1 MKKTILKL
9 TKVAAA
15 TMLMVATAT
24 IANAQGGVVNG
35 GTDLGDSTP
44 AEVPLDPNM
53 TIMFVATAILF
64 ITYKFKKGELNMFA
78 K

>member
-1 MKKTILKL
+1 MLKFS
-9 TKVAAA
+9 KVAFD

-24 IANAQGGVVNG
+24 IANAQGGVLDG
-35 GTDLGDSTP
+35 SGDDNAPSP
-44 AEVPLDPNM
+44 EVPLDANM

-64 ITYKFKKGELNMFA
+64 VTYKYKKGELSMLS

>member
-1 MKKTILKL
+1 MLKFS
-9 TKVAAA
+9 KVAFA

-24 IANAQGGVVNG
+24 IANAQGGVLDGSGSDSG
-35 GTDLGDSTP
+35 GGP
-44 AEVPLDPNM
+44 AAQVPLDPNM

-64 ITYKFKKGELNMFA
+64 VTYKFKKGELSAFG

>member
-1 MKKTILKL
+1 MLKFS
-9 TKVAAA
+9 KVAFA

-24 IANAQGGVVNG
+24 IANAQGGALDGSGN
-35 GTDLGDSTP
+35 DNAPSP
-44 AEVPLDPNM
+44 EVPLDANM

-64 ITYKFKKGELNMFA
+64 VTYKYKKGELSMLS